1 MICYICVLSRLLL
14 SYIFVFLMIR
24 RPPRSTRTDALFPYT
39 TLFRSHRTDD
49 TGTCGNSWR
58 EGQAG
63 TAGYKS
69 MTRIGSPRE
78 SRDPSSIAH
87 GRRHYLRVSDVATS
101 ATRAASG
108 SRGMTS
114 YVYGSVL
121 DIIVCASG
129 AGVAG
134 TFCRPS
140 LLALSPALPAP

>member
-1 MICYICVLSRLLL
+1 
-14 SYIFVFLMIR
+14 
-24 RPPRSTRTDALFPYT
+24 
-39 TLFRSHRTDD
+39 
-49 TGTCGNSWR
+49 
-58 EGQAG
+58 
-63 TAGYKS
+63 

-114 YVYGSVL
+114 YVYGSEL

-134 TFCRPS
+134 TSRRRSLSRLASGCRARELEEHTS
-140 LLALSPALPAP
+140 ELPALMRNSSAVICLKKKQITTSNCTKQ

>member
-1 MICYICVLSRLLL
+1 MRISDWSSDVCSSDLKLCRGTRRYSR
-14 SYIFVFLMIR
+14 
-24 RPPRSTRTDALFPYT
+24 
-39 TLFRSHRTDD
+39 HRTDD

-87 GRRHYLRVSDVATS
+87 GRRPYLRVSDVATS

-114 YVYGSVL
+114 YVYGREL
-121 DIIVCASG
+121 EILVCAYG
-129 AGVAG
+129 AGGRAHV
-134 TFCRPS
+134 
-140 LLALSPALPAP
+140 

>member
-1 MICYICVLSRLLL
+1 
-14 SYIFVFLMIR
+14 
-24 RPPRSTRTDALFPYT
+24 
-39 TLFRSHRTDD
+39 
-49 TGTCGNSWR
+49 
-58 EGQAG
+58 
-63 TAGYKS
+63 

-114 YVYGSVL
+114 YVYGSEL

-134 TFCRPS
+134 TSRSRSLSRLARSEEHTSELPYLNRTSFAVFC
-140 LLALSPALPAP
+140 LKKKKKKN

>member
-1 MICYICVLSRLLL
+1 MFFFFKQKTAYEMRISDWSSDVCSSDL
-14 SYIFVFLMIR
+14 
-24 RPPRSTRTDALFPYT
+24 
-39 TLFRSHRTDD
+39 
-49 TGTCGNSWR
+49 CGNSWR

-114 YVYGSVL
+114 YVYGSEL
-121 DIIVCASG
+121 DIIVRSEEHTSELQSLMRISYA
-129 AGVAG
+129 V
-134 TFCRPS
+134 FC
-140 LLALSPALPAP
+140 LQKKKTQT